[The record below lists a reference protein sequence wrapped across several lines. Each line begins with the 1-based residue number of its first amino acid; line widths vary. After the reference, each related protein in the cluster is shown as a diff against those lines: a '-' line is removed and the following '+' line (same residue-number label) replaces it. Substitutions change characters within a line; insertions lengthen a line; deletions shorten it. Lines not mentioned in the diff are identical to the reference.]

1 MFTIKGKMQ
10 GGDKGRSQLT
20 EVVVVVM
27 VIEGRKGRKEKD
39 SRAAF
44 IPKGLARLATL
55 AAS

>member
-1 MFTIKGKMQ
+1 
-10 GGDKGRSQLT
+10 
-20 EVVVVVM
+20 VM